1 MLLNSHPKKRVVDF
15 YAAVE
20 IAYPRFT
27 YGKKIAT
34 LEIHL
39 ASLAKF
45 CDGAHDFLPCEN
57 DLYNSSSGFQRGD
70 YGAKLPFVIVHKI
83 QNFFRSEDLFK
94 IFRSLPLYFVAGTK
108 LNMEYSRFEN
118 RNVTK

>member
-1 MLLNSHPKKRVVDF
+1 MSAILNFAYSKLPLNLKLYSTYSVNVAKFASQETRGIDF

-70 YGAKLPFVIVHKI
+70 YGAKLPFVIVHKV
-83 QNFFRSEDLFK
+83 QNFFR
-94 IFRSLPLYFVAGTK
+94 
-108 LNMEYSRFEN
+108 
-118 RNVTK
+118 

>member
-1 MLLNSHPKKRVVDF
+1 MSAILNFANSKLPLNLKLYSTQSVNVAKFASQKTRGIDF
-15 YAAVE
+15 NAAVE

-34 LEIHL
+34 MEIHL

-45 CDGAHDFLPCEN
+45 CDEEYDFLPCEN

-83 QNFFRSEDLFK
+83 QNFFR
-94 IFRSLPLYFVAGTK
+94 
-108 LNMEYSRFEN
+108 
-118 RNVTK
+118 